1 MLTWLVNLWDAIR
14 SSLWFI
20 PAALTLGV
28 IAVSVVMLQV
38 DDYVEMENSPRLS
51 WASTT
56 PESARSTLSLLAG
69 MLLSVTGVVFSIT
82 MLTLSQTS
90 SQFGSRLLRTFLNQN
105 ITQFTLGVFLAAGI
119 YALLILRTVR
129 SSTDSPSTPH
139 LSVALAVVMAIFS
152 LGLFIYFIHHVAASL
167 QAQTVVTSVVEE
179 LNHSIVRVFPESL
192 DDVDRDEEQKRDR
205 KLHTVAE
212 ELGPDFVAIDAIY
225 DGYLQ
230 AIDYESIMHLACR
243 RNLVIEF
250 LVRPGDFLIRGRP
263 IAHVWPLPAFRSS
276 DRDVVVEAFITGNRR
291 TPRQD
296 VECGVDELAE
306 VAVRALSP
314 GINDPYTAET
324 CIDYLCA
331 ALCRLVGRHIPSR
344 YRSDDEGQLRLVV
357 KRVTFDNV
365 LASAFDAIRHYGA
378 DSLIVLNR
386 LVEVQRTLFLHI
398 QRPEDR
404 AVLGVHV
411 QKLKRTIESAPFDEQ
426 DRRELLQRIRE
437 LMPAVPV
444 VDDAA
449 SGTA

>member
-1 MLTWLVNLWDAIR
+1 MLTWLVNVWDAIR
-14 SSLWFI
+14 SSLWFV
-20 PAALTLGV
+20 PAALTVGV
-28 IAVSVVMLQV
+28 ILVSVVMLQV
-38 DDYVEMENSPRLS
+38 DDYVEMENNPRLS

-129 SSTDSPSTPH
+129 SSTDSPATPH

-167 QAQTVVTSVVEE
+167 QAQTVVTSVAEE
-179 LNHSIVRVFPESL
+179 LNGAIIRVLPESL
-192 DDVDRDEEQKRDR
+192 DDVDMEESQRREEQLKR
-205 KLHTVAE
+205 VAD
-212 ELGPDFVAIDAIY
+212 ELGPDFVAIDAVY

-230 AIDYESIMHLACR
+230 AVDYESVMRLAR
-243 RNLVIEF
+243 QRNLVIEF

-263 IAHVWPLPAFRSS
+263 IVHVWPLPAFQAS
-276 DRDVVVEAFITGNRR
+276 DRDVITEAFITGNRR

-314 GINDPYTAET
+314 GINDPYTAQT

-331 ALCRLVGRHIPSR
+331 SLCRLAGRHIPSPH
-344 YRSDDEGQLRLVV
+344 RSDDEGHLRLVV
-357 KRVTFDNV
+357 KRVTFADV
-365 LASAFDAIRHYGA
+365 LDSAFDAIRHYGS
-378 DSLIVLNR
+378 DSLIVLTR
-386 LVEVQRTLFLHI
+386 LVEAQRTLFLHT
-398 QRPEDR
+398 RNPADR
-404 AVLGVHV
+404 AVLGQHV
-411 QKLKRTIESAPFDEQ
+411 QKLRRTIEAAPFDEQ
-426 DRRELLQRIRE
+426 DRKELLGQIEE

-444 VDDAA
+444 IKD
-449 SGTA
+449 T